1 MRGAVEGRKGN
12 EKEEGISGEEGGKK
26 SKVQMSVNKAAR

>member
-26 SKVQMSVNKAAR
+26 KQSADECE

>member
-26 SKVQMSVNKAAR
+26 KAKCR

>member
-26 SKVQMSVNKAAR
+26 AKCR